1 MELLIGIG
9 ADVNAMDHYRN
20 TPLHL
25 IVTYN
30 QPINDFLT
38 LHSIITDLTE
48 AGAHIDIVNSNGET
62 PMEASSTCKLF
73 SPSKAWLLHP
83 EIETLDY
90 EMTGI

>member
-1 MELLIGIG
+1 MEWFVLSYLFFLRFPCANTVELLIGIG

-73 SPSKAWLLHP
+73 SP
-83 EIETLDY
+83 
-90 EMTGI
+90 

>member
-73 SPSKAWLLHP
+73 SP
-83 EIETLDY
+83 
-90 EMTGI
+90 